1 LHSTAENKGVDFMNN
16 KFIKELAIRLLPITS
31 FDEMQGILED
41 YTGFMSE
48 AEIHEKPKDVV
59 RSLEIDKRKGYI
71 SSIIYFALL
80 VISFFAMNSIRRMG
94 WNMFVFFSIVLL
106 LLCIM
111 VLFSTY
117 FLWGKKL
124 SLVSQYSNL
133 KIKDKFGAV
142 VLSVIPLIII
152 VGFSFFMIF
161 SLNQFITHSIQMLT
175 GNIID
180 ISFLVLFV
188 CGIIDFIL
196 MFLKGSKYFLSTTI
210 NYSAFA
216 CLVQSELFCI
226 SIIDNDISMNT
237 LVVVSFLVEFFVLAL
252 IALILSKKIGVVRK

>member
-1 LHSTAENKGVDFMNN
+1 MNN

-80 VISFFAMNSIRRMG
+80 VISFSAMNSIRRMS
-94 WNMFVFFSIVLL
+94 WNMYVFFSIVLL

-124 SLVSQYSNL
+124 SLVSQYSDL
-133 KIKDKFGAV
+133 KSKDKFGAV
-142 VLSVIPLIII
+142 VLSVIPLIIM

-226 SIIDNDISMNT
+226 SIIYNDSRMNT

>member
-1 LHSTAENKGVDFMNN
+1 MKN
-16 KFIKELAIRLLPITS
+16 KFIGELAHKLLLVAS
-31 FDEMQGILED
+31 FEEMKGVLED

-124 SLVSQYSNL
+124 SLVSQYSDL
-133 KIKDKFGAV
+133 KIKDSFGAV
-142 VLSVIPLIII
+142 VLSIIPLIII
-152 VGFSFFMIF
+152 VGFSLYIKKPPVPTQGPPP
-161 SLNQFITHSIQMLT
+161 L
-175 GNIID
+175 
-180 ISFLVLFV
+180 
-188 CGIIDFIL
+188 
-196 MFLKGSKYFLSTTI
+196 
-210 NYSAFA
+210 
-216 CLVQSELFCI
+216 
-226 SIIDNDISMNT
+226 
-237 LVVVSFLVEFFVLAL
+237 
-252 IALILSKKIGVVRK
+252 LILNISHKHIFCQENPDATKYNLYL